1 MDGPYDRYCTRWYYS
16 TAWST
21 VEHFYKYWKK
31 EHGATGEEYS
41 KNKDLRK
48 ALNLGDIVQLKTKS
62 RGWMHSIIISCKK
75 GGEWRY
81 AAHSNN
87 HKYKKVSDIKDS
99 KYCKYRIIRPK

>member
-1 MDGPYDRYCTRWYYS
+1 MPFSPVFKAFLEKCL
-16 TAWST
+16 
-21 VEHFYKYWKK
+21 FLKK
-31 EHGATGEEYS
+31 NL
-41 KNKDLRK
+41 K
-48 ALNLGDIVQLKTKS
+48 LGDIVQLKTKD

-87 HKYKKVSDIKDS
+87 HKYEKVSKIKDS